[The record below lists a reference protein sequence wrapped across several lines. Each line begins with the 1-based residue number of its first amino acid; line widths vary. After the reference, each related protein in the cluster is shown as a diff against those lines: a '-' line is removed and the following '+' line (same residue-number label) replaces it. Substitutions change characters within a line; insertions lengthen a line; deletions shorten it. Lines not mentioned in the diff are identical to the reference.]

1 MRKWLPAV
9 QSVRTKLLLLV
20 LLPLAVLLPGLVA
33 LIVYWGNSAY
43 DRLLI
48 YKINAELVIAHQ
60 YLERV
65 IESRQHNI
73 TGLARSAE
81 LAAATTAI
89 TGRESVSRY
98 LIAAA
103 NREGFDFLNL
113 VDPGGNLVAASTAQ
127 PLSKSLGHWPVIAGA
142 LEGKA
147 AAGLDILQ
155 PELLE
160 EISPEL
166 AARARLRVIQTP
178 SAAHDDKRIEAR
190 GMIVHAAAPVVD
202 TSGKIVGAL
211 EAGVLLNRNLDFVD
225 NINSIV
231 YTEAALPLGSR
242 GTATLF
248 LDDVRIAT
256 NVRMFGAV
264 VDAEELPPNIITREA
279 SSGQIVLSERADRS
293 THGDRALGTRV
304 SLAVRD
310 KVLGE
315 GKVWLDRAFVVND
328 WYVSG
333 YEPLHDSFGKRIGM
347 LYVGYLE
354 APFSQVKRNILASI
368 IALFAVITV
377 IVSIFS
383 LRRARAVFSPLERM
397 DATIGAVVA
406 GNASA
411 RVGDVGS
418 EDEIGRLASHF
429 DRLLDTLDSRSRE
442 LRDLNAELDQKVVER
457 TQELARAN
465 EELKAAQ
472 QRLVR
477 SEKLAAIGQLTAGV
491 AHEINNP
498 IAVMQGN
505 LDVMCEALGSQGEV
519 VGTEIRLLDEQI
531 NRIRLI
537 VTKLLQFARPDEFAG
552 YVEEVDVNSVVADSL
567 VLVRP
572 ELRKVNVSVRQELH
586 AAAMVRINRNEL
598 QQVLINL
605 MVNAFHAMESGG
617 TMTLVTSDWREGE
630 RLRGVRIDVLDTGS
644 GIGPE
649 LIERVF
655 DPFFTTKKQHGTG
668 LGLSISLSLVDRYGG
683 TITVDSR
690 LDEGSRFSVWL
701 LSEPRF
707 DTLPDA

>member
-1 MRKWLPAV
+1 MARWPPAIRT
-9 QSVRTKLLLLV
+9 VRAKLLLLV
-20 LLPLAVLLPGLVA
+20 LLPLALLLPA
-33 LIVYWGNSAY
+33 LIALIIYWGNAAY

-48 YKINAELVIAHQ
+48 YKVNAELVIAHQ

-65 IESRQHNI
+65 IESKLQSL
-73 TGLARSAE
+73 TGLARSAA
-81 LAAATTAI
+81 LAAAIAD
-89 TGRESVSRY
+89 RESASRY
-98 LIAAA
+98 LAAAA
-103 NREGFDFLNL
+103 NREGFDFLN
-113 VDPGGNLVAASTAQ
+113 VVGPGGSLHATSTAQ
-127 PLSKSLGHWPVIAGA
+127 AVNKFLGHWPVVAGA

-155 PELLE
+155 PDLLE
-160 EISPEL
+160 EMSPEL
-166 AARARLRVIQTP
+166 AVRARLWVIQTP
-178 SAAHDDKRIEAR
+178 SAAFDDKLVEAR
-190 GMIVHAAAPVVD
+190 GMIVHAAAPVID
-202 TSGKIVGAL
+202 GGGEIVGAL

-225 NINSIV
+225 NINSII

-256 NVRMFGAV
+256 NVRMFRAADDEAKPQPDPATRV
-264 VDAEELPPNIITREA
+264 SSSEQTIRHDPTDRLP
-279 SSGQIVLSERADRS
+279 
-293 THGDRALGTRV
+293 HGDRALGTRV

-354 APFSQVKRNILASI
+354 APFSQIKRDILASI
-368 IALFAVITV
+368 IALFAVIATV
-377 IVSIFS
+377 VTVFS
-383 LRRARAVFSPLERM
+383 LRRARAIFRPLERM
-397 DATIGAVVA
+397 DATMGAVVA
-406 GNASA
+406 GDASA
-411 RVGDVGS
+411 RVGNVGS
-418 EDEIGRLASHF
+418 EDEIGRLSSHL
-429 DRLLDTLDSRSRE
+429 DRLLDTLDTRSRE
-442 LRDLNAELDQKVVER
+442 LRELNAELDRKVVGR
-457 TQELARAN
+457 TRELAQAN

-472 QRLVR
+472 QKLVR

-505 LDVMCEALGSQGEV
+505 LDVMREALGSQREI
-519 VGTEIRLLDEQI
+519 VGNELGLLDEQI
-531 NRIRLI
+531 DRIRLI

-552 YVEEVDVNSVVADSL
+552 YVEEVDVNAVVSDSL

-572 ELRKVNVSVRQELH
+572 ELRKVNVSVRLELH
-586 AAAMVRINRNEL
+586 AIIRVRINRIEL

-605 MVNAFHAMESGG
+605 MVNALYAMESGG
-617 TMTLVTSDWREGE
+617 TITLSTADWREGDH
-630 RLRGVRIDVLDTGS
+630 LRGVRIEVRDTGC

-649 LIERVF
+649 LIGRVF
-655 DPFFTTKKQHGTG
+655 DPFFTTKKQLGTG

-690 LDEGSRFSVWL
+690 IGEGSCFAVWL
-701 LSEPRF
+701 LAEPLF
-707 DTLPDA
+707 NLSPDA

>member
-1 MRKWLPAV
+1 MARWPPAIR
-9 QSVRTKLLLLV
+9 SVRAKLLLLV
-20 LLPLAVLLPGLVA
+20 LLPLAILLPALIA
-33 LIVYWGNSAY
+33 LIVYWGNAAY

-60 YLERV
+60 YLERA
-65 IESRQHNI
+65 IESRLQTL
-73 TGLARSAE
+73 TGLARSAG
-81 LAAATTAI
+81 LAAAIADR
-89 TGRESVSRY
+89 GSASRY
-98 LIAAA
+98 LATAA
-103 NREGFDFLNL
+103 NREGFDFLGL
-113 VDPGGNLVAASTAQ
+113 VDLGGNLLATSTAQ
-127 PLSKSLGHWPVIAGA
+127 PVSKPVGYWPVVAGA

-155 PELLE
+155 PDVLE
-160 EISPEL
+160 EMSPEL

-178 SAAHDDKRIEAR
+178 SAAFDDKLLEAR
-190 GMIVHAAAPVVD
+190 GMIVHAAAPVID
-202 TSGKIVGAL
+202 GGGKIIGAL

-225 NINSIV
+225 NINSII

-242 GTATLF
+242 GTVTLF

-256 NVRMFGAV
+256 NVRMFGAADD
-264 VDAEELPPNIITREA
+264 DANQLSGPAMRG
-279 SSGQIVLSERADRS
+279 SSSEQIVLRDPTDRS
-293 THGDRALGTRV
+293 SHGDRALGTRV

-333 YEPLHDSFGKRIGM
+333 YEPLRDSFGKRIGM

-354 APFSQVKRNILASI
+354 APFSQIKRNILASI
-368 IALFAVITV
+368 IALFAVIAAV
-377 IVSIFS
+377 VAVLS
-383 LRRARAVFSPLERM
+383 LRRARAVFRPLERM
-397 DATIGAVVA
+397 DATMGAVVA
-406 GNASA
+406 GDASA
-411 RVGDVGS
+411 RVGSVGS
-418 EDEIGRLASHF
+418 EDEIGRLALHL
-429 DRLLDTLDSRSRE
+429 DRLLDTLDARSRE
-442 LRDLNAELDQKVVER
+442 LRELNAELDQKVVGR
-457 TQELARAN
+457 TRELAQAN

-472 QRLVR
+472 QKLVR

-505 LDVMCEALGSQGEV
+505 LDVMREALGSRGEI

-552 YVEEVDVNSVVADSL
+552 YVEEVDVNAVVSDSL

-572 ELRKVNVSVRQELH
+572 ELRKANINVRQELQGK
-586 AAAMVRINRNEL
+586 ARVRINRIEL

-605 MVNAFHAMESGG
+605 MVNALYAMESGG
-617 TMTLVTSDWREGE
+617 TITLSTADWREGVH
-630 RLRGVRIDVLDTGS
+630 LRGVRIDIQDTGC
-644 GIGPE
+644 GIGE
-649 LIERVF
+649 EAIGRVF
-655 DPFFTTKKQHGTG
+655 DPFFTTKRQHGTG

-683 TITVDSR
+683 TITVDSHIG
-690 LDEGSRFSVWL
+690 EGSCFSVWL
-701 LSEPRF
+701 LAEPLF
-707 DTLPDA
+707 NTSPDA

>member
-1 MRKWLPAV
+1 MAEWLPAV
-9 QSVRTKLLLLV
+9 RSVRTKLLLLV
-20 LLPLAVLLPGLVA
+20 LLPLAVLLPALVA
-33 LIVYWGNSAY
+33 LIIYWGNSAY

-65 IESRQHNI
+65 IESRQQNV
-73 TGLARSAE
+73 TGLARSAG
-81 LAAATTAI
+81 LAVAI
-89 TGRESVSRY
+89 ADGEPVSRY
-98 LIAAA
+98 LASAAK
-103 NREGFDFLNL
+103 REGFDFLNL
-113 VDPGGNLVAASTAQ
+113 VDPGGRLLASSTTQ
-127 PLSKSLGHWPVIAGA
+127 PVGKSLGHWPNVAAA
-142 LEGKA
+142 LQGQA
-147 AAGLDILQ
+147 SAGLDVLQ

-160 EISPEL
+160 EMSPEL

-178 SAAHDDKRIEAR
+178 SAAFDDKRIEAR
-190 GMIVHAAAPVVD
+190 GMIVHAAAPVID
-202 TSGKIVGAL
+202 GGSKIVGAL

-264 VDAEELPPNIITREA
+264 LEDATPQSDP
-279 SSGQIVLSERADRS
+279 SSPESSEQIVHSNRTDRLS
-293 THGDRALGTRV
+293 HGDRALGTRV

-354 APFSQVKRNILASI
+354 APFSQVKRNLLASMV
-368 IALFAVITV
+368 ALFAVIAA
-377 IVSIFS
+377 IVTGLS
-383 LRRARAVFSPLERM
+383 LRRARAVFHPLERM
-397 DATIGAVVA
+397 DATMGAVVA
-406 GNASA
+406 GDPSA
-411 RVGDVGS
+411 RVGGVGS
-418 EDEIGRLASHF
+418 EDEVGRLALHL
-429 DRLLDTLDSRSRE
+429 DRLLDTLDVRSRE
-442 LRDLNAELDQKVVER
+442 LRDLNTELDRKVVGR
-457 TQELARAN
+457 TWELEQAN

-505 LDVMCEALGSQGEV
+505 LDVMREALGSHGEV
-519 VGTEIRLLDEQI
+519 VDTEMRLLDEQI
-531 NRIRLI
+531 DRIRLI
-537 VTKLLQFARPDEFAG
+537 VAKLLQFARPDEFAG
-552 YVEEVDVNSVVADSL
+552 YVEVVDVNAVVADSL

-572 ELRKVNVSVRQELH
+572 ELRKVNVSVAQELRCE
-586 AAAMVRINRNEL
+586 ARVRINRNEL

-605 MVNAFHAMESGG
+605 MVNALHSMETGG
-617 TMTLVTSDWREGE
+617 TLGLVTADWQEGE
-630 RLRGVRIDVLDTGS
+630 RLRGVRIDVRDTGS
-644 GIGPE
+644 GIGPD

-655 DPFFTTKKQHGTG
+655 DPFFTTKKQQGTG

-690 LDEGSRFSVWL
+690 VGEGSCFSVWL
-701 LSEPRF
+701 LSDPHF
-707 DTLPDA
+707 NSLPDP